1 MCFWLI
7 VLPNLPSTEGRLGK
21 VEKLGYSGCIYMQQR
36 HACNKCTIM
45 FHHTTNHRHVMVQ
58 TGKHNSAV

>member
-21 VEKLGYSGCIYMQQR
+21 VEKLGYRVGAYTCSSDM
-36 HACNKCTIM
+36 HATSAQSCFTTPPIT
-45 FHHTTNHRHVMVQ
+45 HT
-58 TGKHNSAV
+58 